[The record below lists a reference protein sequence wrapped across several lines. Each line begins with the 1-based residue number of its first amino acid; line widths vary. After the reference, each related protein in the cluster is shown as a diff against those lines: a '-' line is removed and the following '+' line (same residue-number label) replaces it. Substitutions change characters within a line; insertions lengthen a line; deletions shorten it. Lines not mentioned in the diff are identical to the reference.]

1 MGNKRNLSE
10 VIKRGKVY
18 VWKGNYAIVRAGRP
32 CRGAVAVIHDK
43 TETTCVIE
51 SSRCR
56 SENCSAT
63 DFGWK
68 IITFDMVL
76 PFELVGF
83 LAAVTAALA
92 KAGIGICAL
101 SSYSTDHIMVKARDL
116 DKALAALRKIGF
128 MIDGTER

>member
-1 MGNKRNLSE
+1 MGDKRKLSDL
-10 VIKRGKVY
+10 IKRGKVY
-18 VWKGNYAIVRAGRP
+18 VWKDTYAIVRSGRP
-32 CRGAVAVIHDK
+32 RRGAVAVIRDK

-56 SENCSAT
+56 PESCSAA

-68 IITFDMVL
+68 IITFDMIL
-76 PFELVGF
+76 PFGLVGF

-128 MIDGTER
+128 MIDGSER